1 MSFGQ
6 DREKTPSA
14 GAVSVVGNAPASTTG
29 KVCEDGEHRIGLRA
43 IAAPIA
49 DAEGRVRYTI
59 GVVGMFRRVHSEEF
73 TAATHL
79 TQEAARS
86 IAAALQRRV

>member
-1 MSFGQ
+1 M
-6 DREKTPSA
+6 
-14 GAVSVVGNAPASTTG
+14 
-29 KVCEDGEHRIGLRA
+29 GE
-43 IAAPIA
+43 
-49 DAEGRVRYTI
+49 VRYAI
-59 GVVGMFRRVHSEEF
+59 GVVGMFRRIQSEEF